1 MKLCGMMILEIVS
14 YKRTLNKMNTIY
26 HYCSPESFF
35 SIIQNQ
41 RLWLSSMDH
50 MNDYMEKKWFYSTL
64 KKYLYK
70 NLDANCVDQF
80 IAHLDDNISIGT
92 PFACCLSKPGDIL
105 SQWRAYAKD
114 SFGVSIG
121 FDREKLDVYDGI
133 IGNNLDPKHRLTLS
147 DISYM
152 DINVIECLAER
163 ILSRYSF
170 IKKYYMNEIISTS
183 KFNRYDKCILELIS
197 NIIHLNTTTK
207 NPAFKEEKEVRLVYQ
222 TLDTGRYEYPESS
235 SIKDLKYRISNNQII
250 SYYELGFPKD
260 AVSELI
266 LGPNNKF
273 KESDI
278 VNFLQYN
285 GFEHSIKILKS
296 KASYGA

>member
-1 MKLCGMMILEIVS
+1 
-14 YKRTLNKMNTIY
+14 MNTIY

-92 PFACCLSKPGDIL
+92 PFACCLSKSGDIL

-114 SFGVSIG
+114 GFGVSIG

-266 LGPNNKF
+266 LGPPPKF